1 MPDPLVV
8 PDSEPSQPV
17 CRVCGRS
24 VPLESAKTDGDG
36 SAVHEGCYVLLLRA
50 DRAARSHSNPEM
62 AAGTPQH
69 PALLSNESSYAPTLK
84 WRQLYESAILEL
96 DKAEMPERITAARA
110 AILERAAEIQANPS
124 EAEYR
129 ALDHALRTLRLL
141 QQVTGRTDAAV

>member
-1 MPDPLVV
+1 
-8 PDSEPSQPV
+8 
-17 CRVCGRS
+17 
-24 VPLESAKTDGDG
+24 
-36 SAVHEGCYVLLLRA
+36 
-50 DRAARSHSNPEM
+50 M